1 MGRQTATRR
10 ATLALDDVDLY
21 SPETFVQG
29 VPHHF
34 FKLLRREAPVFWHR
48 EPEGPGFWVITKYE
62 DVDHVSMHPETFSS
76 GKGGAFISDAPPEA
90 AGVMKLMLINQDAP
104 GHTRYRR
111 LVSRAFTPKLVNSLE
126 PHIREVT
133 NGIIDR
139 IADKGECDF
148 VTDVAADLP
157 LQAIVEMMGVPLE
170 DRQKVLDWT
179 NQMIG
184 AEDPEYAPNP
194 EVPLIASM
202 ELYAY
207 SQNLISERR
216 KCPRDD
222 IATTLMQADFDGE
235 ALTEADFNA
244 FFLLLS
250 VAGNETTR
258 NAISHGMQA
267 LMENPEQ
274 RQRLLDDPSMIVT
287 AVDEILR
294 WSSPVMQFRRTAMH
308 DTEIRG
314 VKIKEGDKV
323 VMYYPSA
330 NRDEDIFPDADTFDI
345 GRTPNPHVAFGPGGP
360 HFCLGAN
367 LARMEIRI
375 MFETLMKRLPDMEM
389 AGEPSYLR
397 SNFIGGIKHLPVKY
411 TPERN

>member
-1 MGRQTATRR
+1 MGRRTTTGST
-10 ATLALDDVDLY
+10 TLTLDDVDLFN
-21 SPETFVQG
+21 PETFVQG
-29 VPHHF
+29 VPHHI
-34 FKLLRREAPVFWHR
+34 FKLLRKEAPVFWHP
-48 EPEGPGFWVITKYE
+48 EPEGPGFWVITKHE

-76 GKGGAFISDAPPEA
+76 GKGGSFIVDPPPEA
-90 AGVMKLMLINQDAP
+90 GAVLGLLLLNQDAP
-104 GHTRYRR
+104 QHTRYRR
-111 LVSRAFTPKLVNSLE
+111 LVSRAFTPKLVLSLE
-126 PHIREVT
+126 PHIRDVT
-133 NGIIDR
+133 NGIIDK

-148 VTDVAADLP
+148 VTDIAADLP
-157 LQAIVEMMGVPLE
+157 LQAIALLIGVPME
-170 DRQKVLDWT
+170 DRQKVFDWS

-184 AEDPEYAPNP
+184 AEDPEYSTGP
-194 EVPLIASM
+194 EVPMVASM

-207 SQNLISERR
+207 AQQLADQRR
-216 KCPRDD
+216 KEPKDD
-222 IATTLMQADFDGE
+222 IVTTLLQADFDGE
-235 ALTEADFNA
+235 ELTEADFNA

-258 NAISHGMQA
+258 NTISHGMKA
-267 LMENPEQ
+267 LMDHPDQ
-274 RQRLLDDPSMIVT
+274 RQRLLDDPTMITT

-294 WSSPVMQFRRTAMH
+294 WSSPVMQFRRTVMH

-323 VMYYPSA
+323 VIYYGSA
-330 NRDEDIFPDADTFDI
+330 NRDEDVFPDADTFDV

-367 LARMEIRI
+367 LARLEIRI
-375 MFETLMKRLPDMEM
+375 MFETLMKRLPEMEQ
-389 AGEPSYLR
+389 AGPASYLR

>member
-1 MGRQTATRR
+1 MGRRSATR
-10 ATLALDDVDLY
+10 ATTLTLDDVDLCN
-21 SPETFVQG
+21 PETFVQG

-34 FKLLRREAPVFWHR
+34 FKLLRKEAPVFWNP

-76 GKGGAFISDAPPEA
+76 GKGTSFIKDPPPEA
-90 AGVMKLMLINQDAP
+90 AGAMGLLLINQDAP
-104 GHTRYRR
+104 SHTRYRR
-111 LVSRAFTPKLVNSLE
+111 LVSRAFTPKVVLSLE
-126 PHIREVT
+126 PHIRDVT
-133 NGIIDR
+133 TGIIDML
-139 IADKGECDF
+139 ADKGECDF
-148 VTDVAADLP
+148 VTDIAADLP
-157 LQAIVEMMGVPLE
+157 LQAIVQLMGVPLE
-170 DRQKVLDWT
+170 DRQKVFDWS

-184 AEDPEYAPNP
+184 MDDPEYAPNP
-194 EVPLIASM
+194 DVPIRASM
-202 ELYAY
+202 ELYAFA
-207 SQNLISERR
+207 QQLADKRR
-216 KCPRDD
+216 EEPKDD
-222 IATTLMQADFDGE
+222 ILSTLLQADFDGE
-235 ALTEADFNA
+235 ALTAADFNA
-244 FFLLLS
+244 FFMLLS

-258 NAISHGMQA
+258 NALSHGMQA
-267 LMENPEQ
+267 LMEYPEQ
-274 RQRLLDDPSMIVT
+274 RQRLLDDPSMIMT

-294 WSSPVMQFRRTAMH
+294 WASPVMQFRRTATE

-323 VMYYPSA
+323 VIYYPSA

-367 LARMEIRI
+367 LARLEIRI
-375 MFETLMKRLPDMEM
+375 MIETLMKRLPDMEL

-397 SNFIGGIKHLPVKY
+397 SNFIAGIKHLPVKY